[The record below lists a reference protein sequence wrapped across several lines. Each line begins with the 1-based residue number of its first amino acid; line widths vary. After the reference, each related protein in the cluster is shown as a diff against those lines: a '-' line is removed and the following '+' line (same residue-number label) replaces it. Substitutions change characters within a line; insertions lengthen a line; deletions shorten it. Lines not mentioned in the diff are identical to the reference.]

1 MKKMLLILMLINS
14 VFGND
19 LVTQYR
25 LKGINGVD
33 KILDYQLGSKVY
45 WKQVL
50 NQADTR
56 CGYIESTTDS
66 FTCDKNTTKQINL
79 SKDDFVNILSNLYV
93 WRYAWIYNDFDTY
106 IKFYDDTFQGNNNM
120 NIEEFKKYKSRIFAK
135 KEKKDIKF
143 SDIRII
149 PYTAD
154 KKTLYE
160 ITFKEE
166 YKSSGATF
174 SGIKKLII
182 QVDNNQSKILSE
194 I

>member
-1 MKKMLLILMLINS
+1 MKKILLILMLVTL

-93 WRYAWIYNDFDTY
+93 WRYAWIYNDFDAY
-106 IKFYDDTFQGNNNM
+106 IKFYDDAFQGENNIK
-120 NIEEFKKYKSRIFAK
+120 IEEFKRNKSRIFAK
-135 KEKKDIKF
+135 KEKKNIEF
-143 SDIRII
+143 SNITVK
-149 PYTAD
+149 PYAAD
-154 KKTLYE
+154 KKNLYE
-160 ITFKEE
+160 ITFKEV
-166 YKSSGATF
+166 YKSKSTSF
-174 SGIKKLII
+174 SGTKKLII
-182 QVDNNQSKILSE
+182 QLDNNQSKILSE
-194 I
+194 L